1 MPYSQYMEVYNLT
14 AKTEGN
20 ILYLSAAR
28 DFGRA
33 KQFFDS
39 YLAIPAPPHS
49 SSSKQVLKHTNFKD
63 QIDSFWPDS
72 DCRDLYAHEVILIFN
87 SSGPGR
93 DFDLDH
99 YQQDEPRGI
108 VGPLKRRYK
117 KSRVRL

>member
-63 QIDSFWPDS
+63 QIDSVWPD
-72 DCRDLYAHEVILIFN
+72 DAETCL
-87 SSGPGR
+87 
-93 DFDLDH
+93 
-99 YQQDEPRGI
+99 
-108 VGPLKRRYK
+108 
-117 KSRVRL
+117 RLN

>member
-14 AKTEGN
+14 AKTEWN

-63 QIDSFWPDS
+63 QIELNKILLGQMK
-72 DCRDLYAHEVILIFN
+72 RLGVAHGN
-87 SSGPGR
+87 C
-93 DFDLDH
+93 
-99 YQQDEPRGI
+99 
-108 VGPLKRRYK
+108 K
-117 KSRVRL
+117 